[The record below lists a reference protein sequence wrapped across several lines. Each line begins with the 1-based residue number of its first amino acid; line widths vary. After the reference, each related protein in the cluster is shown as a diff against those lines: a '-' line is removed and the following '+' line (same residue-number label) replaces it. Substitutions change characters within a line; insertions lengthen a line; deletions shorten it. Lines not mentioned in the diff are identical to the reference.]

1 VLDTPASGTVSQH
14 PRFDLYRPD
23 DVDQPLPVVV
33 FVPGPVPPDLPVRP
47 RHWPVYQGYGR
58 LITSLGACAAVVDQ
72 PFHAL
77 TQWPTTADDL
87 ALIIES
93 VRVLPEV
100 DSQRVAVWAFSA
112 GALLIGR
119 WLADSPEWLRCVALT
134 YPVLAS
140 PDADAPAPSVEPAE
154 MVRPGRP
161 LVLTRVGNE
170 QAQRQ
175 ATVDR
180 FLARAQATGAAVQVI
195 DVPDGQHG
203 FDMLDHT
210 DRSRS
215 AVSDAV
221 DLVVGYLQG

>member
-1 VLDTPASGTVSQH
+1 M
-14 PRFDLYRPD
+14 
-23 DVDQPLPVVV
+23 
-33 FVPGPVPPDLPVRP
+33 
-47 RHWPVYQGYGR
+47 
-58 LITSLGACAAVVDQ
+58 
-72 PFHAL
+72 
-77 TQWPTTADDL
+77 
-87 ALIIES
+87 
-93 VRVLPEV
+93 LPEV
-100 DSQRVAVWAFSA
+100 DSQRIAVWAFSA

-134 YPVLAS
+134 YPVLAN
-140 PDADAPAPSVEPAE
+140 PAADAPATSVEPAD

-161 LVLTRVGNE
+161 LVLTRVGKE

-180 FLARAQATGAAVQVI
+180 FLARAQATGAVVQVI

-215 AVSDAV
+215 GVRDAV
-221 DLVVGYLQG
+221 DLVVGYLKG